1 MEKFTIPVVQP
12 LAKGTVVRVPTES
25 WTELCTAINAIVES
39 LNAQADAIRNLES
52 KSSKLQSLAENNE
65 LNISKLAKITEAIYE
80 TLE

>member
-1 MEKFTIPVVQP
+1 MENIIIPAVQP

-25 WTELCTAINAIVES
+25 WKELCTAINAIVES
-39 LNAQADAIRNLES
+39 LNAQADAIRNLEV
-52 KSSKLQSLAENNE
+52 KSSKLQVLAENNE